1 MEVLTES
8 CFSASII
15 PGKIRM
21 KFISKSDSISGI
33 IVIMTYMASGT
44 TSLTAFEMTFVI
56 SSKYLLMFLGKIP

>member
-1 MEVLTES
+1 
-8 CFSASII
+8 
-15 PGKIRM
+15 M